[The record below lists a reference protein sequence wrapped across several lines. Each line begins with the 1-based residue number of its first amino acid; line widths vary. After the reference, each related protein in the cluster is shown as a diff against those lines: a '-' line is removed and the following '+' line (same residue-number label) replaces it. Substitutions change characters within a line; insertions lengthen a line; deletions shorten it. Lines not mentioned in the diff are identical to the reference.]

1 MNPIEHFV
9 RGTLGCQCPEE
20 VFQSISID
28 RVGTADDAT
37 SCTRLLVG
45 NRLLIYVLDAAS
57 FGLAESALADLVAR
71 GRRERDARGY
81 NRFRLVIACDEPASA
96 STGFQNAFNEAAGDD
111 ERAHLHCLPRAL
123 LPTESA
129 PSEPQP

>member
-9 RGTLGCQCPEE
+9 RGTLGCQCPDE

-28 RVGTADDAT
+28 RVGTADGAA

-45 NRLLIYVLDAAS
+45 HRLLIYILDAAS
-57 FGLAESALADLVAR
+57 VGVAHGALADLVAR
-71 GRRERDARGY
+71 GRRERDERGY

-96 STGFQNAFNEAAGDD
+96 STAVQHAFDEACGND

-123 LPTESA
+123 LPTEIA
-129 PSEPQP
+129 

>member
-9 RGTLGCQCPEE
+9 RGTLGCQCPDE

-28 RVGTADDAT
+28 RSGTADDAA

-45 NRLLIYVLDAAS
+45 HRLLIYVLDAAS
-57 FGLAESALADLVAR
+57 FGVAESALADLVAR
-71 GRRERDARGY
+71 GRRERDERGY

-96 STGFQNAFNEAAGDD
+96 SIAVQHAFDAARGND

-123 LPTESA
+123 LPAEVA
-129 PSEPQP
+129 

>member
-9 RGTLGCQCPEE
+9 RGTLGCHCPDE

-28 RVGTADDAT
+28 RVGTADDAA

-57 FGLAESALADLVAR
+57 FRVAESALVDLVAR
-71 GRRERDARGY
+71 GRRERDERGY
-81 NRFRLVIACDEPASA
+81 NRFRLVIACDEPGSA
-96 STGFQNAFNEAAGDD
+96 SIAVQHAFDEAAGDD

-123 LPTESA
+123 LPAEVA
-129 PSEPQP
+129 

>member
-9 RGTLGCQCPEE
+9 RGTLGCQCPDE

-28 RVGTADDAT
+28 PVGTADGAA

-45 NRLLIYVLDAAS
+45 NRLLIYIFDAAS
-57 FGLAESALADLVAR
+57 CRVADGALADLVAR
-71 GRRERDARGY
+71 GCRERNERGY
-81 NRFRLVIACDEPASA
+81 NRFRLVIACDELASEET
-96 STGFQNAFNEAAGDD
+96 SVRHAFDAARGND

-123 LPTESA
+123 LPAEVS
-129 PSEPQP
+129 PVG